1 MKGTVHMTP
10 ATNAPRSSVDYF
22 ENEARMLKSQ

>member
-10 ATNAPRSSVDYF
+10 AINGPWSLADYS
-22 ENEARMLKSQ
+22 ETEAKILKFQ